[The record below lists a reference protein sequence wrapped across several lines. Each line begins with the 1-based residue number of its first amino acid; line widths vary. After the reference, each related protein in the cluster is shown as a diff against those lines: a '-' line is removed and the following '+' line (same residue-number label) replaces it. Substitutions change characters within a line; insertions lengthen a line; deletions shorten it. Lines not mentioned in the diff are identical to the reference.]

1 MKRKLLCFLLVT
13 LCFAVNAQTDYY
25 VALANNNS
33 TSGNG
38 RAPQGSTRYNRSIWL
53 ITTAE
58 MTAAGFTNGSVVN
71 SLGFNFATA
80 QNITTTGNIII
91 YLQNTAD
98 ATNTKSTAWA
108 TAITGMT
115 TVSNASVTLPA
126 AAGAFDIPFSGG
138 SPFTYTGG
146 AIYVAFDYQNAA
158 NPVATTPNGALCS
171 TTLANGLKSAFSPT
185 AAPTTIVASNFRPET
200 RLGKSVTCAR
210 PTALGFNTPA
220 LNSVNLTF
228 NVTGGGTVTLEYG
241 PYGFV
246 QGTGTTVNSITSPYN
261 LSGLTPNST
270 YEYYVR
276 KDCGAGNLSI
286 WEGPY
291 PFHTIFQSTSPSY
304 NTSFEHVDFPF
315 VGWLAVPN
323 NTANSWFINYGGPAS
338 ALVQQGESSAVAI
351 TPAAAAANER
361 LFSRGINLTA
371 GSTTTITYYVRNYQ
385 ATTTATA
392 NYQLTVGTDQTAASQ
407 TTVLATETGVSNT
420 AFVQKTYNFTPP
432 ATGTYYFSFLH
443 NSAANATPNS
453 THALIIDN
461 VTVTEVLSTKDFLF
475 SKIAVYPNP
484 ASDFIMISNTSN
496 IEINEVNIVD
506 VNGRTVKLFNPKS
519 DQDVKMNISDLTA
532 GIYFMDINTS
542 EGSATKKIVKQ

>member
-1 MKRKLLCFLLVT
+1 MKKTLLYLV
-13 LCFAVNAQTDYY
+13 LIVGFIANAQTDYY
-25 VALANNNS
+25 TALPNNNS

-38 RAPQGSTRYNRSIWL
+38 RAPQGATKYNRSIWL
-53 ITTAE
+53 ITAAE
-58 MTAAGFTNGSVVN
+58 MTASGFTNGSVVN
-71 SLGFNFATA
+71 SLGFNYSTA
-80 QNITTTGNIII
+80 QNIATTGNIVI

-98 ATNTKSTAWA
+98 ATNTKSTTWA
-108 TAITGMT
+108 TAIGGMT
-115 TVSNASVTLPA
+115 TVSNGSVTLPA
-126 AAGAFDIPFSGG
+126 ATGTFDIPFAGG

-146 AIYVAFDYQNAA
+146 ALYVAFDYQNAA
-158 NPVATTPNGALCS
+158 NPIATTANAALCS
-171 TTLANGLKSAFSPT
+171 TTLANGLKSAFSAT
-185 AAPTTIVASNFRPET
+185 AAPATIAASNFRPET
-200 RLGKSVTCAR
+200 RLGKQVTCAR

-220 LNSVNLTF
+220 LNSANLTF
-228 NVTGGGTVTLEYG
+228 NVTAGGTVTLEYG

-246 QGTGTTVNSITSPYN
+246 QGTGTTVNSVTSPYN
-261 LSGLTPNST
+261 VTGLAPNST

-276 KDCGAGNLSI
+276 KDCGGGNLSV

-291 PFHTIFQSTSPSY
+291 PFYTIFQSTAPTY

-323 NTANSWFINYGGPAS
+323 NTANAWFINYGGPGS

-385 ATTTATA
+385 AATTALA

-407 TTVLATETGVSNT
+407 TTVLATETGISNT
-420 AFVQKTYNFTPP
+420 AFAQKTYNFTPP
-432 ATGTYYFSFLH
+432 STGTYYFSFLH
-443 NSAANATPNS
+443 NSPMNPTANS

-484 ASDFIMISNTSN
+484 ATDFVTISNTAA
-496 IEINEVNIVD
+496 IEINSVEIVD
-506 VNGRTVKLFNPKS
+506 VNGRIVKALTPKNTPIT
-519 DQDVKMNISDLTA
+519 QINIADLTA
-532 GIYFMDINTS
+532 GVYFMNIKTS
-542 EGSATKKIVKQ
+542 EGSGTKKIVKE